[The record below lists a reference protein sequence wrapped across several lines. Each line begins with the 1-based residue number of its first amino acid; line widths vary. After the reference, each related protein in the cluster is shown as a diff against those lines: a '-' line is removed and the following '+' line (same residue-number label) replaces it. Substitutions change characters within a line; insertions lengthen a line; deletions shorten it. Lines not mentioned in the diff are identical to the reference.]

1 MTDTD
6 EKLVLGVDGGGTSTT
21 AIVARVVEGK
31 KPEYVSR
38 GYSGPS
44 NPTAIGWDNALSA
57 ISMAVGQASK
67 IADVTRFEAACF
79 SVAGCGREAEQT
91 RLMQWLEEQQFAET
105 HAAVDDGH
113 TVLKAGTPNGIGV
126 AVIAGTGSFVCGR
139 NRLEQTARA
148 GGWGYLMGDEGSG
161 YAIGLESLKAI
172 AQASDAV
179 GVPTELTELVLGVC
193 GVSEPADLIPLV
205 HSDKFSRADIA
216 ALAPIVLEVANRGDE
231 VALSIVWRQMHL
243 LERQIRAV
251 VNRLEMNDDEYHIAM
266 AGGILSNNDL
276 FRTRLL
282 AELCV
287 PEDRAMVIDEPAQG
301 AVLLAAD
308 LVW

>member
-1 MTDTD
+1 M
-6 EKLVLGVDGGGTSTT
+6 
-21 AIVARVVEGK
+21 
-31 KPEYVSR
+31 
-38 GYSGPS
+38 
-44 NPTAIGWDNALSA
+44 
-57 ISMAVGQASK
+57 
-67 IADVTRFEAACF
+67 
-79 SVAGCGREAEQT
+79 
-91 RLMQWLEEQQFAET
+91 
-105 HAAVDDGH
+105 
-113 TVLKAGTPNGIGV
+113 
-126 AVIAGTGSFVCGR
+126 
-139 NRLEQTARA
+139 
-148 GGWGYLMGDEGSG
+148 
-161 YAIGLESLKAI
+161 
-172 AQASDAV
+172 
-179 GVPTELTELVLGVC
+179 
-193 GVSEPADLIPLV
+193 
-205 HSDKFSRADIA
+205 HSDKFSRADVA